1 MTGCDRPFQRQLF
14 SSVIS
19 GLRWRVVGWVGTS
32 IGKPPHRRPRYRA
45 TGHRLPAWLRPGT
58 KWPPGKSWLP
68 LPHLVL
74 GRLGEGHV
82 VSCDG
87 VHPLVSAAWPS
98 VPTGARSDPRNQR
111 RWYRRLPPSP
121 FLLTSRLVGRRTYPA
136 PGLTSHLDY
145 SALSQALLTM
155 RRPVSIRHFRSE
167 AVGHGT
173 MVGRS
178 SRSLVQSYQR
188 GIGRPSSFLP
198 PRRAAAPATTRG
210 TLWPWRGPWT

>member
-1 MTGCDRPFQRQLF
+1 MGKRPPMRCGWWGVTLTTTQATP
-14 SSVIS
+14 SETAAS
-19 GLRWRVVGWVGTS
+19 GNWD
-32 IGKPPHRRPRYRA
+32 

-58 KWPPGKSWLP
+58 KWPPGKNWLP

-87 VHPLVSAAWPS
+87 IHPLISAAWPS

-111 RWYRRLPPSP
+111 RCCRRLPPSP
-121 FLLTSRLVGRRTYPA
+121 FLLTSRLVSGRTHPA

-145 SALSQALLTM
+145 SALSQALLTL
-155 RRPVSIRHFRSE
+155 RDRFLSGRRSE

-188 GIGRPSSFLP
+188 GVGQPLFFF
-198 PRRAAAPATTRG
+198 AAPASG
-210 TLWPWRGPWT
+210 YDS